1 MNFDALMDEKQ
12 KPLFAQVRKCTKT
25 FDVDYIL

>member
-1 MNFDALMDEKQ
+1 MNYDALMDEKQ
-12 KPLFAQVRKCTKT
+12 KQLYEQVRKCTKT